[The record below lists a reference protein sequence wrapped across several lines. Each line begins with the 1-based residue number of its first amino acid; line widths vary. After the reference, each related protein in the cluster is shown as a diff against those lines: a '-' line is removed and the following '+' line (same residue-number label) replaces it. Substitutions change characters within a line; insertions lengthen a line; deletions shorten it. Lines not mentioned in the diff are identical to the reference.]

1 MIGIY
6 AGRFQPFH
14 LGHYEAIQY
23 ILSQTDKVF
32 ILICSKKGNLL
43 DGLNPFT
50 YAERMDMM
58 IAFKDKVHFRH
69 IEDQESDEEWARII
83 EETLPEG
90 IKVSYTNNPRTAKAF
105 ELHKYEVNPIP
116 VKQDGL
122 SATFIRKRIIRN
134 EAWKSFVPS
143 GTVSVIEKIQE
154 QGLYTRK

>member
-23 ILSQTDKVF
+23 IMSKVDETV
-32 ILICSKKGNLL
+32 ILICSKKGNTL

-50 YAERMDMM
+50 YTERMDMM
-58 IAFKDKVHFRH
+58 IEFKYKVHFRH

-83 EETLPEG
+83 EKTIPEG
-90 IKVSYTNNPRTAKAF
+90 EKVSYTNNPRTKEAF
-105 ELHKYEVNPIP
+105 SFHGYKVNSIP

-134 EAWKSFVPS
+134 EDWKSFVPL
-143 GTVSVIEKIQE
+143 GTVSVVEKIQE
-154 QGLYTRK
+154 QGLYTSK